1 MTPRQYNELQR
12 QATVTKTRVQ
22 RFVELQDMIN
32 HQIDTVGEADIQL
45 AKELD
50 ELGEQLTGIEVSL
63 LYSHYEGDDMGY

>member
-32 HQIDTVGEADIQL
+32 HQINTVGKADTHL

-50 ELGEQLTGIEVSL
+50 ELGDQLTGYEVSL
-63 LYSHYEGDDMGY
+63 LYSHYEGDEVDC